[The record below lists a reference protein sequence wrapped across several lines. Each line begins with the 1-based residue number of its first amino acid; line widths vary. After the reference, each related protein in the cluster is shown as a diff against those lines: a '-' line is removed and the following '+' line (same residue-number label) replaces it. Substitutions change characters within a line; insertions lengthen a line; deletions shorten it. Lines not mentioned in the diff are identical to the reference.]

1 MPILSHHSLH
11 LPSIWSLLDVLIKM
25 IIDSLKC
32 YFWNVVLIVNPHFVT
47 MKNWNWNQNTLLIV
61 DHDLLVSIFEIFH
74 FKSIHSLILLLWML
88 HLTFVFEACTF
99 DLVALKLDFTSTPT
113 IFSSSNHVVLCL
125 LMIEK
130 FVDHF

>member
-1 MPILSHHSLH
+1 LPILSHHSLH

-99 DLVALKLDFTSTPT
+99 DLVALKLEQPCGCHMV
-113 IFSSSNHVVLCL
+113 FSIIVLSFYVWIYL
-125 LMIEK
+125 
-130 FVDHF
+130 VATRW